1 MVVLR
6 HFEGKRDDKL
16 AAPLRTP
23 CRIVGHQR
31 GVFAPMSAVILILLF
46 TMCAMA
52 LGLSQLYNR
61 KIELQAIANSVAL
74 AAARELNGNDNAIT
88 EALTK
93 AATTA
98 ARFRYN
104 YKDAV
109 VWSDN
114 AISFSSS
121 PDGDWVPSGGADSAK
136 MSYVKVDTAMLGGSA
151 NSVSPMFAQF
161 ASAVST
167 VPTGASAVAGRV
179 GVNVVPLAIC
189 ALDNA
194 PGANR
199 ASELVEY
206 GFRRGIPYNLM
217 NLNPGGTTAENFVI
231 DPIVAPG
238 AAASAHNTSEAVVG
252 PFVCTGKMW
261 MPRVTGGNIQVSRP
275 FPIISLYR
283 QLNSRFDQY
292 PNGLCSP
299 NGAPPDFNVK
309 AFTGAWMQ
317 PKQDQPYTVPYV
329 GTNELLTVAERP
341 LTTGTKPEMW
351 GALWSYAKAVKYSSY
366 TAGAPEPQAPE
377 TGYETFA
384 TTDFATLY
392 QAGVSTSGYPKP
404 LEGGSPYMALVTYP
418 PNNERLA
425 EENRRVLNIPLL
437 SCPVAPGTNV
447 KAAVLAV
454 GKFFMTEPAT
464 PTRLVA
470 EFAGIAPAQTL
481 VDQVELFK

>member
-16 AAPLRTP
+16 AAPFRTP
-23 CRIVGHQR
+23 CRIVRHQR

-114 AISFSSS
+114 AISFSNS
-121 PDGDWVPSGGADSAK
+121 PEGDWVASGGADPAK

-189 ALDNA
+189 ALNNA
-194 PGANR
+194 PAANR

-217 NLNPGGTTAENFVI
+217 NLNPGGTNA
-231 DPIVAPG
+231 
-238 AAASAHNTSEAVVG
+238 
-252 PFVCTGKMW
+252 
-261 MPRVTGGNIQVSRP
+261 
-275 FPIISLYR
+275 
-283 QLNSRFDQY
+283 
-292 PNGLCSP
+292 
-299 NGAPPDFNVK
+299 
-309 AFTGAWMQ
+309 
-317 PKQDQPYTVPYV
+317 
-329 GTNELLTVAERP
+329 
-341 LTTGTKPEMW
+341 
-351 GALWSYAKAVKYSSY
+351 
-366 TAGAPEPQAPE
+366 
-377 TGYETFA
+377 
-384 TTDFATLY
+384 
-392 QAGVSTSGYPKP
+392 
-404 LEGGSPYMALVTYP
+404 
-418 PNNERLA
+418 
-425 EENRRVLNIPLL
+425 
-437 SCPVAPGTNV
+437 
-447 KAAVLAV
+447 
-454 GKFFMTEPAT
+454 
-464 PTRLVA
+464 
-470 EFAGIAPAQTL
+470 
-481 VDQVELFK
+481 